1 MKYFLS
7 SILALVSFIAI
18 AQAPKQ
24 IPYQGVARNAG
35 GSPLVNQV
43 VSLRLSIE
51 EGPGVVLFQEEHQ
64 PTTNVFGLFN
74 VQIGSIE
81 TMNIDWSGEMKY
93 LHVELDI
100 AGGTN
105 YVDLGTTAFLS
116 VPYALYAESSG
127 TPGPQGIQG
136 EQGPAGPMGMTGPQG
151 PAGINGID
159 GQDGAQ
165 GPIGPQ
171 GIQGEQGPAGPMGM
185 TGPAGAAGEQGIPG
199 IPGLNGQAGPQG
211 EQGPQGIQGE
221 QGPAG
226 PMGMTGSQGPIGLT
240 GATGAT
246 GPQGPIG
253 LTGPAGA
260 TGATGPQGPIG
271 ITGATGATGPQG
283 PIGLTGPAGATGA
296 TGAQGPIG
304 LTGPA
309 GATGATGPQGPI
321 GLTGP
326 AGATGATGPQGPIGL
341 TGPAGATGATGP
353 IGLTGPAG
361 ATGATGAQGP
371 IGLTGPAG
379 ATGATGPQGPIGLT
393 GPAGPQGEQG
403 PAGAN
408 GLSAYEIWLEQGN
421 TGSEQDFMNSLT
433 LPEALSTGDIIYW
446 TGSNYSVLPIGS
458 EGQVLTVSGG
468 LPNWTNGQ
476 PQQTLELR
484 QFHEGGY
491 IFYFFQEGDA
501 DYVEGEVHGLIAAP
515 LDFASSISWGS
526 SICNSSFIGVTEAGI
541 GFGDEN
547 TEAIIAA
554 CGNSS
559 NYSAIS
565 CANQVY
571 AGYDDWFLPTRF
583 ELQRA
588 HQILHDFG
596 VGNFSIN
603 AFYWTST
610 ESNADT
616 AYARDFATSSLV
628 NGGTPNKPGVGIPT
642 RVRAIRKF

>member
-64 PTTNVFGLFN
+64 PTTNAFGLFN

-127 TPGPQGIQG
+127 TPGPQGIQGEQGPAGPQGIQG

-226 PMGMTGSQGPIGLT
+226 PMGMTGPE
-240 GATGAT
+240 
-246 GPQGPIG
+246 
-253 LTGPAGA
+253 
-260 TGATGPQGPIG
+260 
-271 ITGATGATGPQG
+271 
-283 PIGLTGPAGATGA
+283 
-296 TGAQGPIG
+296 GPIG

-326 AGATGATGPQGPIGL
+326 AGATGATGAQGPTGL

-353 IGLTGPAG
+353 QGPTGLTGPAG
-361 ATGATGAQGP
+361 ATGATGAQGLIGLTGPNGATGATGPQGP

-379 ATGATGPQGPIGLT
+379 ATGTTGPQGPIGLT

-403 PAGAN
+403 FAGAN

-421 TGSEQDFMNSLT
+421 TGSEEDFLSLIAMNNLQAGTGLEYDGETISIA
-433 LPEALSTGDIIYW
+433 PEILNTINDTCLW
-446 TGSNYSVLPIGS
+446 ELNGSNIYYLNSVGIGKVNSFDVSNVSLDIGGKYIQIHQNQQGEAGLVKNVPINTPGFDGSLIIGFNAQYSTIELKHTLGGYNGGS
-458 EGQVLTVSGG
+458 NASNFYTTF
-468 LPNWTNGQ
+468 NT
-476 PQQTLELR
+476 T
-484 QFHEGGY
+484 EGGVS
-491 IFYFFQEGDA
+491 A
-501 DYVEGEVHGLIAAP
+501 GERMR
-515 LDFASSISWGS
+515 LDPRG
-526 SICNSSFIGVTEAGI
+526 NLGIGVTNPQRKLHVSDAMRLEPQNSPPLNPSK
-541 GFGDEN
+541 GDM
-547 TEAIIAA
+547 
-554 CGNSS
+554 
-559 NYSAIS
+559 YF
-565 CANQVY
+565 
-571 AGYDDWFLPTRF
+571 D
-583 ELQRA
+583 
-588 HQILHDFG
+588 G
-596 VGNFSIN
+596 VIN
-603 AFYWTST
+603 KLRVF
-610 ESNADT
+610 D
-616 AYARDFATSSLV
+616 
-628 NGGTPNKPGVGIPT
+628 GTIWQNCW
-642 RVRAIRKF
+642 